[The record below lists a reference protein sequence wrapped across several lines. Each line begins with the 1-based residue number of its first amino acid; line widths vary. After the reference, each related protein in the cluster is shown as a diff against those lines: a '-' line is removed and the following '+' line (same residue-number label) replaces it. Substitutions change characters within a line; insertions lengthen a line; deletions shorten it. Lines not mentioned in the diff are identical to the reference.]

1 MKTNLSQSPHM
12 GTRLYRRLLCPKK
25 VVGMADHLS
34 SESTNE
40 EIEENI
46 PDASPYRWVVFSV
59 FVACS
64 TSGFSVVHT
73 FGILLPSIADD
84 LSLLPREQ
92 GILSSAPFIAN
103 LLLMIVISWWASRYR
118 PKILV
123 SVTIL
128 VGALFLFLQ
137 GWAPTFLA
145 LFLGRL
151 AFGIMMIV
159 IEPARSL
166 LIRQWL
172 PQRETNMAGGISNLF
187 FGIIVSGGLL
197 LTPAILNYFD
207 GDWRPTMNS
216 FGAFFLVLGAIWQIL
231 GKERNNV
238 KTFVSE
244 SITTSASELSL
255 VKKAFSFREI
265 WIAGI
270 GFTGAMMA
278 FSSFNSF
285 FPTMALNFYDVSL
298 SSSGLI
304 AAMYV
309 LPGGFSGVIVA
320 YRLKGVRG
328 RAPILALA
336 GIIMASTYC
345 AMTITGSYSLLI
357 LFAVLNGIGWGFFPI
372 LYMVPFHLKGVQPRE
387 IAIAVAVVMSMAHL
401 GSSVGPTL
409 VGYMQEYL
417 GSLQLSMR
425 IVSLAP
431 LTLVIA
437 AVLLGKNK
445 IISLNSLN

>member
-1 MKTNLSQSPHM
+1 MVDDISPK
-12 GTRLYRRLLCPKK
+12 P
-25 VVGMADHLS
+25 
-34 SESTNE
+34 TNE
-40 EIEENI
+40 EIEERV
-46 PDASPYRWVVFSV
+46 PEAGPYRWVVFSA
-59 FVACS
+59 FVACN
-64 TSGFSVVHT
+64 TAGFLIANT
-73 FGILLPSIADD
+73 IGILLPSITDD
-84 LSLLPREQ
+84 ISLSPTEQ
-92 GILSSAPFIAN
+92 GILSSAPFWAN
-103 LLLMIVISWWASRYR
+103 LTLMIAISWWTSRYR

-123 SVTIL
+123 TVTML
-128 VGALFLFLQ
+128 LGALFLFVQ

-145 LFLGRL
+145 LFFGRL
-151 AFGIMMIV
+151 AFGVTMIAR
-159 IEPARSL
+159 EPARSL

-172 PQRETNMAGGISNLF
+172 PQRETNMAGGKSNLF

-231 GKERNNV
+231 GKERNNA

-431 LTLVIA
+431 LTLVIE

>member
-1 MKTNLSQSPHM
+1 
-12 GTRLYRRLLCPKK
+12 
-25 VVGMADHLS
+25 
-34 SESTNE
+34 
-40 EIEENI
+40 
-46 PDASPYRWVVFSV
+46 VF
-59 FVACS
+59 
-64 TSGFSVVHT
+64 
-73 FGILLPSIADD
+73 D
-84 LSLLPREQ
+84 
-92 GILSSAPFIAN
+92 
-103 LLLMIVISWWASRYR
+103 
-118 PKILV
+118 
-123 SVTIL
+123 
-128 VGALFLFLQ
+128 
-137 GWAPTFLA
+137 
-145 LFLGRL
+145 
-151 AFGIMMIV
+151 
-159 IEPARSL
+159 
-166 LIRQWL
+166 
-172 PQRETNMAGGISNLF
+172 
-187 FGIIVSGGLL
+187 
-197 LTPAILNYFD
+197 
-207 GDWRPTMNS
+207 
-216 FGAFFLVLGAIWQIL
+216 WQIL
-231 GKERNNV
+231 GKERNTV
-238 KTFVSE
+238 KTLVTE
-244 SITTSASELSL
+244 PVGTSASEFSL

-298 SSSGLI
+298 SGSGLI
-304 AAMYV
+304 SAMYV

-320 YRLKGVRG
+320 YYLKGVRG

-345 AMTITGSYSLLI
+345 AMTITGSYPLLI
-357 LFAVLNGIGWGFFPI
+357 IFAVLNGIGWGFFPI

-437 AVLLGKNK
+437 SVLLGKK
-445 IISLNSLN
+445 QDYFSK